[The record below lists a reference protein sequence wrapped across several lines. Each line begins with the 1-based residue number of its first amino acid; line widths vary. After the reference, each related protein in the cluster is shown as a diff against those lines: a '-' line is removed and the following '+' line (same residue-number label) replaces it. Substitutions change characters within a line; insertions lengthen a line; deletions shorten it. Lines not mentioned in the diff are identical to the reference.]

1 MKFNSLAFPAVG
13 ALVFALGYFMPVA
26 IEGAAPPPEV
36 RAYLAELHLHGS
48 LSEGR
53 ASMWQHS
60 TAPARAGIDY
70 DVLWWTDHMDRN
82 AAVYYPVTVDFS
94 EGDFTG
100 SSQTGPVMF
109 RHVNPLQTTATV
121 EGSSDL
127 YGRYVHTNSGGSKWS
142 YGGGALD
149 ARANHY
155 RISLFADPE
164 IRVDLRLPPN
174 TNSDDVNVVV
184 RVTLSSRPGDPNLE
198 SGVANILEYHNFDL
212 EPPKILNH
220 SNHNTISIPKFE
232 ARGAGFTQV
241 VIRPLQESLA
251 HLYEGPD
258 QSIHDIQIYA
268 ATRNGKSLQ
277 VDWDNFEL
285 NVDPAKS
292 DEQSFYAAEPL
303 LHSGQAPYN
312 ALTQHVGMELAGPTY
327 QKISSVS
334 TRDHVVALYRDTF
347 ENSISDLYDFLAPEW
362 QEGWPRTG
370 IDQVRRDNGVSIL
383 AHIFS
388 TPAPPFEMDRE
399 KVNYLSERVLSNRA
413 WGADAIEVGYNLRG
427 AYLKTFIE
435 VWDKLSKMQVYITGV
450 GTSDHHNLRRWDLR
464 TNNMGSWIRSTSD
477 SPRHLADAIQSGH
490 VFFGDPLRFDSIDGD
505 LTFNIS
511 GGKTR
516 MGEIRQLAGPQP
528 IRFKTEVAGAMS
540 QDSIVWVHNGVVV
553 DRHHMPAGA
562 RTAFKELIVKP
573 GDWVRIELRTDN
585 DEIYLLSNPI
595 YFAAFGDPIP
605 AHRRPAL

>member
-1 MKFNSLAFPAVG
+1 MKFNSPVFLVVG
-13 ALVFALGYFMPVA
+13 VLFFSLGYFMPA
-26 IEGAAPPPEV
+26 KIEGAASP
-36 RAYLAELHLHGS
+36 AQIQSYLAELHLHGS

-60 TAPARAGIDY
+60 TAPARAGVDY

-94 EGDFTG
+94 EGSFSG
-100 SSQTGPVMF
+100 YSQTGPVEF
-109 RHVNPLQTTATV
+109 KHVNPATTTATV
-121 EGSSDL
+121 EGGSDL
-127 YGRYVHTNSGGSKWS
+127 YGRYVHTNPGGSKWT
-142 YGGGALD
+142 YGGGALH
-149 ARANHY
+149 ARGNHY

-174 TNSDDVNVVV
+174 TSGADVNVVV
-184 RVTLSSRPGDPNLE
+184 RVVLSSRPGDPNLE
-198 SGVANILEYHNFDL
+198 LGEPNVLEYHNYDL
-212 EPPKILNH
+212 EPPTLLNH

-232 ARGAGFTQV
+232 ARGAGFTSV
-241 VIRPLQESLA
+241 TLRPLQDSLA

-258 QSIHDIQIYA
+258 QSIHDIQIF
-268 ATRNGKSLQ
+268 ATCRNGESLQ

-292 DEQSFYAAEPL
+292 DIHSFVAAEQL

-327 QKISSVS
+327 QKILNVS
-334 TRDHVVALYRDTF
+334 TRDHIVALYRDTI
-347 ENSISDLYDFLAPEW
+347 ENSITELYDFLAPEW

-388 TPAPPFEMDRE
+388 TPAPPFEMAKD
-399 KVNYLSERVLSNRA
+399 KVNYLSERVLLNRA
-413 WGADAIEVGYNLRG
+413 WGADAIEVGYSLRG
-427 AYLKTFIE
+427 AYLETFVE
-435 VWDKLSKMQVYITGV
+435 VWDKLSEMQVYITGV

-464 TNNMGSWIRSTSD
+464 TNNMGTWIRSTSD
-477 SPRHLADAIQSGH
+477 SPRHLADAIQSGR
-490 VFFGDPLRFDSIDGD
+490 VYFGDPYRFDSIDGEM
-505 LTFNIS
+505 TFGIS
-511 GGKTR
+511 GAKTR
-516 MGEIRQLAGPQP
+516 MGEVHQLAESQS

-540 QDSIVWVHNGVVV
+540 GDSIVWLHNGVIV
-553 DRHHMPAGA
+553 DRHRMPSGA
-562 RTAFKELIVKP
+562 RNAFKKLTVKP
-573 GDWVRIELRTDN
+573 GDWVRVELRTEH
-585 DEIYLLSNPI
+585 DEIYLLSNPV